1 MQLSR
6 DIIFQTSIIMET
18 IQRSLLEILNTNS
31 KKIRESRDQ
40 NKIQHSNCGFGLCP
54 KKYTYL
60 ANPQLLEEIF
70 TSTKSQIA
78 ETVESTKNN
87 QWMEPT
93 PCQGCGEEYLL
104 RVANP
109 ICASCRRIY

>member
-1 MQLSR
+1 MQLSA
-6 DIIFQTSIIMET
+6 DIIYEISISMKT
-18 IQRSLLEILNTNS
+18 IQLSISETLNIDS
-31 KKIRESRDQ
+31 KQNDESKIQ
-40 NKIQHSNCGFGLCP
+40 NKIQHKNCGFGLCP
-54 KKYTYL
+54 KKYKFL

-78 ETVESTKNN
+78 EKVESTKNN
-87 QWMEPT
+87 QWMEPA